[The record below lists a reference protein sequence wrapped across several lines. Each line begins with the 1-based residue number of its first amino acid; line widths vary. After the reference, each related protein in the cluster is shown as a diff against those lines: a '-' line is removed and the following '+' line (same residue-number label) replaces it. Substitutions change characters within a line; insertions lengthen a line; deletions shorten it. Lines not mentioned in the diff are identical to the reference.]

1 MVFKSLN
8 ETRSEK
14 TKRLESIPMNHLKD
28 VLASTVEQGKL
39 RQRTLPLQFTLQCLP
54 LSTNM
59 MSGRNKT
66 YETKPYIEYKT
77 LIAKEVGGTYGVQ
90 KGDQFKLVLR
100 AGLSSKAA
108 DLDNLFKPLLDSIT
122 RCIDDAFDDKM
133 VYKISAKKEIVKKGH
148 EYIDV
153 WLGPLEEE

>member
-1 MVFKSLN
+1 MEFKSLN

-14 TKRLESIPMNHLKD
+14 TKRLKAIPINHLRD
-28 VLASTVEQGKL
+28 VLASTWETTKG
-39 RQRTLPLQFTLQCLP
+39 RPRSLPLQFRLQCLP

-66 YETKPYIEYKT
+66 YETKEYLEYKT
-77 LIAKEVGGTYGVQ
+77 LIAHEIGGTYGVK
-90 KGDQFKLVLR
+90 KGDEFKLVLR

-108 DLDNLFKPLLDSIT
+108 DLDNLCKPLLDSIT
-122 RCIDDAFDDKM
+122 RSIDDVFDDKM
-133 VYKISAKKEIVKKGH
+133 VYKISAQKEIVKKGH

-153 WLGPLEEE
+153 WLGHLE